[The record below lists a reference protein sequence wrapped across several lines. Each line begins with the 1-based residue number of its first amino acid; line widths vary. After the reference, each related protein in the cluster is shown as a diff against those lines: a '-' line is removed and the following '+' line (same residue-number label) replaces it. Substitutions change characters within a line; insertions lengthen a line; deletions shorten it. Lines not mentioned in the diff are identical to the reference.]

1 MQVRIP
7 HTCERVFQISAKEYR
22 ELEKQSHSKSD
33 FRRRIVE
40 QGEENTLETPK
51 TMEVVDYI
59 GKPKFDVYSEKGT
72 KLVQAGPK
80 HNLYHIHIDVV
91 WEGSAM
97 RCPNIV
103 NVVAQD
109 TPEAVEKYTRWA
121 IQTSEPTRTIYL
133 KQVEK
138 VDDDLI
144 VL

>member
-7 HTCERVFQISAKEYR
+7 HTCERVFQISAAKYR
-22 ELEKQSHSKSD
+22 ELEEQSHSKGD
-33 FRRRIVE
+33 FWRRIVE
-40 QGEENTLETPK
+40 QGEENTLETLK

-59 GKPKFDVYSEKGT
+59 GKPKFDVYSEDGEKRIHT
-72 KLVQAGPK
+72 NPK
-80 HNLYHIHIDVV
+80 HNLYHIHIDIV
-91 WEGSAM
+91 WNGDAM
-97 RCPNIV
+97 RYPNII

-109 TPEAVEKYTRWA
+109 IPEAIEKYTRRA
-121 IQTSEPTRTIYL
+121 IETSGPARTIYL